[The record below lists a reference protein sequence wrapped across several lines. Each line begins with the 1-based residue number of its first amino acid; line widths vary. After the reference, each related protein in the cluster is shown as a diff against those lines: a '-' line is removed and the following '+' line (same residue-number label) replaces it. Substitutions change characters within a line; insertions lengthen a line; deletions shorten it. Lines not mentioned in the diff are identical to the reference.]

1 MNDQLVFSFAEKL
14 INGNVQSIQKVAMT
28 DPNLVS
34 PLVLAYIGDSVYELF
49 VRTRLVIAVKGNVN
63 KLHRTATGYS
73 KSASQADVVHHIL
86 DMLTEKEHDIVR
98 RGRNARSGYVPKN
111 ANVTEYRYATG
122 FEALLGYLYLTGE
135 VERLIDILNSAVKW
149 VEDKDKDDTRENG

>member
-1 MNDQLVFSFAEKL
+1 MNDQLVSSFTEKL
-14 INGNVQSIQKVAMT
+14 INDNAQSVQKIAIT
-28 DPNLVS
+28 DPNLIS

-49 VRTRLVIAVKGNVN
+49 VRTRLVFAVKGTVN
-63 KLHRTATGYS
+63 KIHRTATGYS
-73 KSASQADVVHHIL
+73 RSASQADVIHHIFE
-86 DMLTEKEHDIVR
+86 MLTEKEHDIVR

-135 VERLIDILNSAVKW
+135 FERLIDILNNAVK
-149 VEDKDKDDTRENG
+149 